1 VILDEDWNIII
12 DDDET
17 IAQKRKM
24 KLMERRDTLLKML
37 DDLEIIDISESTSS
51 EEISEIMVLEMVVF
65 TYMISEKKILIPK
78 QL

>member
-24 KLMERRDTLLKML
+24 KLIERRDTLLKML
-37 DDLEIIDISESTSS
+37 DDLEITDISESTSS
-51 EEISEIMVLEMVVF
+51 EEISEIMVIRNGGF
-65 TYMISEKKILIPK
+65 YIYDI
-78 QL
+78 